1 MTTTEAA
8 RDPPPDLEAARLVK
22 LANEALDRINATG
35 DDWLITAE
43 AYQRGRRLAPERPR
57 QFNLY
62 RHRPRA
68 PPSLSACRP
77 FGTYA

>member
-1 MTTTEAA
+1 MTTTQAA
-8 RDPPPDLEAARLVK
+8 SPVELEGFRLVK
-22 LANEALDRINATG
+22 AANEALDRIDAMG
-35 DDWLITAE
+35 DDWLIVGE